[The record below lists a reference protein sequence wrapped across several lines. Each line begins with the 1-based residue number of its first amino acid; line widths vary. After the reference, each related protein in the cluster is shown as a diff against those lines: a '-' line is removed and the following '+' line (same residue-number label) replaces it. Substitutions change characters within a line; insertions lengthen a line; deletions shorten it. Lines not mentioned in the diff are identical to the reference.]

1 MQKEMLCLATTK
13 IQRIIRDY
21 YKQLYDDK
29 MGILEEMNRFLQMYN
44 LPRLDPEEIE
54 IMNRAITSTE
64 IETLIRKPPKNQNP

>member
-1 MQKEMLCLATTK
+1 
-13 IQRIIRDY
+13 
-21 YKQLYDDK
+21 

>member
-1 MQKEMLCLATTK
+1 MQKEILCLATTK
-13 IQRIIRDY
+13 IQRIIRDCD
-21 YKQLYDDK
+21 KQLYDDK

-44 LPRLDPEEIE
+44 LPRLDQEEIE